1 MLKRS
6 QNCWK
11 GHNSH
16 SNDMS
21 KADRTALLKM
31 NMILVALRIKTRND
45 GHWLLSENC
54 CRRTSRNGIL
64 RWDFFNL
71 TFLLQIKKVMTEIEH
86 FNFRQFCKAKG
97 IDPKIWQKPHYL
109 KIYIE
114 RYIYTKGTRKR
125 KRCHFQM
132 DSQDLQCT
140 FNIDWW
146 QWLTFFSC
154 SLFFWPV

>member
-1 MLKRS
+1 MMVI
-6 QNCWK
+6 
-11 GHNSH
+11 
-16 SNDMS
+16 D
-21 KADRTALLKM
+21 
-31 NMILVALRIKTRND
+31 
-45 GHWLLSENC
+45 C

-71 TFLLQIKKVMTEIEH
+71 TFLLQIYALNKVMTELEH

-154 SLFFWPV
+154 SLFFLTSVNAPYRIRRMFTCWTVIHYVCYVIWCACADEVCSRDCE